1 MGRTKRLKE
10 LTIKDN
16 FMFGAVMMDEDNC
29 KGLLE
34 RVLEIPIDRV
44 DVSKEKS
51 IVYHPEYKG
60 VRLDVYAKDEEQT
73 RYNVEMQVE
82 RKPALGKR
90 SRYYQSQMDMEMLLT
105 GEDYTELPNT
115 YVIFICDFDP
125 FGKDKYRYTFR
136 TTCQESENVD
146 LEDGRTTVFLNTR
159 GKNESEVPG
168 ELVTFL
174 QYMKEDLEGSEK
186 EFHDPYVEQLQKFIR
201 NVKGSREM
209 EERFMIF
216 EEMLKEERAAGFAKG
231 RAEGVAEGRAEGVAE
246 GRAEGVA
253 EGRISE
259 SKDTL
264 LLFLQNL
271 GTVPK
276 VLSDQIE
283 EQGDLD
289 VLKEW
294 LRLAF
299 KSKSVE
305 EFAKKI
311 K

>member
-34 RVLEIPIDRV
+34 RVLEIQIDRV

-60 VRLDVYAKDEEQT
+60 VRLDVYAKDEKQT

-125 FGKDKYRYTFR
+125 FGDGLYRYSTGMVCEETGKSVSDGVKTVYLNAHGRNRDGIPEELLQFLDYVKN
-136 TTCQESENVD
+136 T
-146 LEDGRTTVFLNTR
+146 GRTEGISTTDPFVRHLQDSIDKIKQNR
-159 GKNESEVPG
+159 G
-168 ELVTFL
+168 
-174 QYMKEDLEGSEK
+174 
-186 EFHDPYVEQLQKFIR
+186 
-201 NVKGSREM
+201 M
-209 EERFMIF
+209 EERYMLL
-216 EEMLKEERAAGFAKG
+216 EEMMRNEKREGNTEGKQEFLLTALESKFSVPSELKEK
-231 RAEGVAEGRAEGVAE
+231 
-246 GRAEGVA
+246 
-253 EGRISE
+253 IMSE
-259 SKDTL
+259 TDIEKL
-264 LLFLQNL
+264 NL
-271 GTVPK
+271 WFQLSLK
-276 VLSDQIE
+276 VSSL
-283 EQGDLD
+283 
-289 VLKEW
+289 
-294 LRLAF
+294 
-299 KSKSVE
+299 E
-305 EFAKKI
+305 EFEQNM
-311 K
+311 

>member
-1 MGRTKRLKE
+1 METRKFKD
-10 LTIKDN
+10 LTIRDA
-16 FMFGAVMMDEDNC
+16 FMFAAVMSDPEIC
-29 KGLLE
+29 R
-34 RVLEIPIDRV
+34 RVLELALGIPISEV
-44 DVSKEKS
+44 HIQTEKTMA
-51 IVYHPEYKG
+51 YHSEYHG
-60 VRLDVYAKDEEQT
+60 VRLDVYAADADRT
-73 RYNVEMQVE
+73 RFNVEMQVTLQ
-82 RKPALGKR
+82 RFLPKR
-90 SRYYQSQMDMEMLLT
+90 SRYYHDQIDMDALLA
-105 GEDYTELPNT
+105 GDSYENLPDT

-231 RAEGVAEGRAEGVAE
+231 RAEGVAEGR
-246 GRAEGVA
+246 
-253 EGRISE
+253 ISE

-294 LRLAF
+294 IRMAF
-299 KSKSVE
+299 QSKSVE

>member
-34 RVLEIPIDRV
+34 RVLEIQIDRV

-60 VRLDVYAKDEEQT
+60 VRLDVYAKDEKQT

-125 FGKDKYRYTFR
+125 FGDGLYRYSTGMVCEETGKSVSDGVKTVYLNAHGRNRDGIPEELLQFLDYVKN
-136 TTCQESENVD
+136 T
-146 LEDGRTTVFLNTR
+146 GRTEGISTTDPFVRHLQDSIDKIKQNR
-159 GKNESEVPG
+159 G
-168 ELVTFL
+168 
-174 QYMKEDLEGSEK
+174 
-186 EFHDPYVEQLQKFIR
+186 
-201 NVKGSREM
+201 M
-209 EERFMIF
+209 EERYMLL
-216 EEMLKEERAAGFAKG
+216 EEMMRNEKQKGIQEGSQKMLVQCIIESLESKFAIPVEL
-231 RAEGVAEGRAEGVAE
+231 RENI
-246 GRAEGVA
+246 
-253 EGRISE
+253 ISE
-259 SKDTL
+259 TESDKL
-264 LLFLQNL
+264 NAWFQLSL
-271 GTVPK
+271 K
-276 VLSDQIE
+276 VSSL
-283 EQGDLD
+283 
-289 VLKEW
+289 
-294 LRLAF
+294 
-299 KSKSVE
+299 E
-305 EFAKKI
+305 EFEQNM
-311 K
+311 